1 MCLIRAFPG
10 RLARRGCRGLSW
22 RAGEAFVPVRGKA
35 EHNMRAGEAEGSL
48 KTMREQEDTLNTHLI
63 DVQGM
68 SYLDPHLLQMVMPA
82 IIFGPA

>member
-1 MCLIRAFPG
+1 VV
-10 RLARRGCRGLSW
+10 S
-22 RAGEAFVPVRGKA
+22 AGELERHLFLCKA

-68 SYLDPHLLQMVMPA
+68 SYLDPHLLQRVMPA
-82 IIFGPA
+82 IIFGPV

>member
-1 MCLIRAFPG
+1 ML
-10 RLARRGCRGLSW
+10 
-22 RAGEAFVPVRGKA
+22 
-35 EHNMRAGEAEGSL
+35 AGEAEGSL